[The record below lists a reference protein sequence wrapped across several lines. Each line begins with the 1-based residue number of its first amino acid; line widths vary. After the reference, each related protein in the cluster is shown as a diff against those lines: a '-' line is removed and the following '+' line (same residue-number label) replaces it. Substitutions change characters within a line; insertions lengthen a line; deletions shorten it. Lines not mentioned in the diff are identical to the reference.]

1 MDSIIASRD
10 PSTSNPFSSSF
21 LLSSLTERVVI
32 VVVALVVTVLFSL
45 FYNDEEEE
53 PVAIGLTP
61 AIEGCSPMRPVPG
74 GRGGILACIQAGILS
89 DETEYALARK

>member
-21 LLSSLTERVVI
+21 LLSSLTERVVK
-32 VVVALVVTVLFSL
+32 VVALVVTVLFSL
-45 FYNDEEEE
+45 FYNDDEEE

-61 AIEGCSPMRPVPG
+61 AIGGCSPW
-74 GRGGILACIQAGILS
+74 
-89 DETEYALARK
+89 